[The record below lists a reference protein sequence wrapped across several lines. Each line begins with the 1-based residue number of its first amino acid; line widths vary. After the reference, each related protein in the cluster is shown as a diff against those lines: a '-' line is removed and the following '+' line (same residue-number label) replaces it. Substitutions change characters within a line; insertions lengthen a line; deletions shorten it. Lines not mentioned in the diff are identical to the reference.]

1 MDATD
6 RDFRL
11 PHRLD
16 VPSKPQQ
23 KSIQFDTAFDFDS
36 TFDRKPEGLWQGI
49 RVTVLRG
56 MAIPGIPGD
65 GVIVSGPIRAEQP
78 FTT

>member
-1 MDATD
+1 MHARD

-11 PHRLD
+11 LSQLHL
-16 VPSKPQQ
+16 PSKLQQ
-23 KSIQFDTAFDFDS
+23 ESIQFDTAFDFDS